1 MNEANEAIETPE
13 TVESIR
19 ESSPVKGEKTTA
31 GRLRKIE
38 DRLKVAERELRK
50 ADLLL
55 QGLIVGRGER
65 GGPITEALKDFDTD
79 LNAAIVATW
88 HSQRAAAT
96 AVEVRIE
103 NE

>member
-1 MNEANEAIETPE
+1 MNEVNE
-13 TVESIR
+13 TVEVV
-19 ESSPVKGEKTTA
+19 EAEDVKPAVKGEKTTA

-55 QGLIVGRGER
+55 QGLIVGRGGR
-65 GGPITEALKDFDTD
+65 GGPITDTLKDFDSD